1 GGGRGGRNQELALSA
16 AGLLAGRPAVL
27 LACGTDG
34 ADGNTEAAGAI
45 VDGRTMA
52 RASALGLNPEE
63 FLDNND
69 AYSFFRPLHD
79 LVVTGP
85 TGTNVADLV
94 LFLAHRPGRDRRE
107 RLSRSSGRGRAS
119 SLDSPRSESAHPEG
133 HGGSVHTH

>member
-1 GGGRGGRNQELALSA
+1 
-16 AGLLAGRPAVL
+16 
-27 LACGTDG
+27 
-34 ADGNTEAAGAI
+34 AGAI

-69 AYSFFRPLHD
+69 SYSFFGALHD

-94 LFLAHRPGRDRRE
+94 LFLAHRPVRDRRE

-119 SLDSPRSESAHPEG
+119 PLGSSLSDSAHSVG
-133 HGGSVHTH
+133 HGVSVHSHEYALGPCGRRGGSKFQRRVRACWGSNPGQRVWRPPSYPT